1 MSDVVV
7 YKDIVAFHPGY
18 YVAEI
23 IEYSGGSPT
32 DFAASVGVAVED
44 IDRLIDGEI
53 ELSLDMAKKIS
64 EATGTSVEMWLNF
77 QEEFNKRIVE
87 IERAKD
93 LDSQK
98 ERRGI

>member
-53 ELSLDMAKKIS
+53 ELSLNMAKKIS
-64 EATGTSVEMWLNF
+64 KATGTSVEMWLNL
-77 QEEFNKRIVE
+77 QEEFDKKIVE
-87 IERAKD
+87 IERAK
-93 LDSQK
+93 K
-98 ERRGI
+98 EEKV